1 MMSTTPTGGDEFFL
15 QSILEVGEE
24 RNQYDET
31 NIAISNYL
39 GYPDKR
45 SLEQKFSSIIWF
57 LNNEKPGW
65 PLTAPVI
72 LWAIAQAFRKLYK
85 QKNIHKSKEPV
96 LDILVT
102 TSEGCP
108 KEPFLHTLTKI
119 FIKDRLPSNPQ
130 HYLKNRIIISK
141 LFETRAYS
149 TSLVDST
156 NMTCLDIVVQE
167 LSLFDSRHIHLT
179 KLLVDQGFDPERT
192 TKQLTERTTSL
203 KSPAKLLSELYAR
216 YKRCQPRKSWKKE
229 KFGCLKRMVEQL
241 ERTSTIRV
249 GLERLVKKNVFPND
263 IANII
268 FYFTCCKT
276 RALK

>member
-1 MMSTTPTGGDEFFL
+1 MSKIPTERGDELL
-15 QSILEVGEE
+15 QSLLEDGEQ
-24 RNQYDET
+24 RSQFDET
-31 NIAISNYL
+31 TIAISKYL
-39 GYPDKR
+39 GYADER

-57 LNNEKPGW
+57 LNKEKPGW

-72 LWAIAQAFRKLYK
+72 LWATAQAFGKLYK

-119 FIKDRLPSNPQ
+119 FIKDRLSSNPQ
-130 HYLKNRIIISK
+130 HYFKNRIIISK

-149 TSLVDST
+149 TRLVDSK

-216 YKRCQPRKSWKKE
+216 YKRCPPRKPWRKE
-229 KFGCLKRMVEQL
+229 KFGCLKHMV
-241 ERTSTIRV
+241 RTGSIRV

-263 IANII
+263 IASMI

-276 RALK
+276 HAFTKR